1 MAGLEHQRCYNHMD
15 REAAARCPECRRF
28 FCRECVTEHAGRMT
42 CAACLREMPSEAEGH
57 RRGLSMLVSA
67 IPCLV
72 SFMLLWFFFFLVG
85 RGLLNV
91 PSAFHE
97 GTVWQEE
104 MFDDR

>member
-1 MAGLEHQRCYNHMD
+1 ME

-42 CAACLREMPSEAEGH
+42 CAACLRGVATEDETRRH
-57 RRGLSMLVSA
+57 RLSMLLGA

-97 GTVWQEE
+97 GTMWQVE
-104 MFDDR
+104 MFDEQ